1 MNSEEFSDSTFTSNE
16 QILADAANAGGAAG
30 LEHYLTI
37 AMGVLFVLLLAMEL
51 IRPYRRFGKAVSE
64 SSITT
69 NTAAFLFNNI
79 ILTLLSA
86 TSLFVIAQHYSHFG
100 LLGGMD
106 NGAVK
111 FILSFLLYDFAV
123 YTWHVASH
131 HNEFLWRF
139 HKIHHSD
146 KSFNVT
152 TGFRFHVFDTFIE
165 LIYKSVVIIVLGL
178 NAYTVLVCELIK
190 TLFVMF
196 HHCNISFEGEKALG
210 KVIIVPYLHRLHHSA
225 LRSEHDSNYGIIL
238 SIWDRIF
245 GTRKELVPKK
255 IGLELIEADN
265 FVQLFTLAFIT
276 EKKILKILQMLPK
289 GKRG

>member
-1 MNSEEFSDSTFTSNE
+1 MNTTGISEQVAVSNE
-16 QILADAANAGGAAG
+16 QFLADAANAAG
-30 LEHYLTI
+30 PGIEHYLTI

-51 IRPYRRFGKAVSE
+51 IRPYRRFGKKVAGASV
-64 SSITT
+64 TT

-79 ILTLLSA
+79 ILTLFSA
-86 TSLFVIAQHYSHFG
+86 TSLFVIAQHYSHIG

-106 NGAVK
+106 NGPVK
-111 FILSFLLYDFAV
+111 YILSFLLFDFAI
-123 YTWHVASH
+123 YAWHVASH
-131 HNEFLWRF
+131 HFEFLWRF

-165 LIYKSVVIIVLGL
+165 LIYKSVVIVVLGL

-196 HHCNISFEGEKALG
+196 HHCNISFEGEQQLSKF
-210 KVIIVPYLHRLHHSA
+210 IIVPYLHRAHHSA
-225 LRSEHDSNYGIIL
+225 LRSEHDSNYGIVL

-245 GTRKELVPKK
+245 GTRKEVVPDK

-265 FVQLFTLAFIT
+265 FIQLFTLAFIT
-276 EKKILKILQMLPK
+276 ERKVLKILQMLPK